1 VGRPG
6 LVLGTAGTVRIY
18 PAPNGYKAVTR
29 YRDWDGTVRQVKR
42 HGVTKGAARRNLAA
56 AIRDRSSGSS
66 GIEINGETKL
76 AVLSEVWFEEIRG
89 RDLSPSTVQAYRD
102 RLDKQIL
109 PAMGEL
115 KIRELSVGVV
125 DRHISAVKAK
135 HGPSLA
141 KTTRSVLSGICALA
155 CRHDALATNPCRDVA
170 RISTKPKRPP
180 TALTA
185 DDLRRLHQWLSSD
198 EQSIERDLPDLV
210 LFLAATGLRI
220 GEALAVQWADVGLD
234 EGTVEVRGTVLRL
247 RAGGLV
253 IKPSPKSAAGR
264 RILELPSW
272 AVIML
277 RRRQPDD
284 VSEDELAR
292 QVFPAPVAGGIRD
305 PSNTLKMMRQA
316 FKHAGF
322 DGVTSHYFRKTVAT
336 LMDEA
341 GLSARSAAD
350 QLGHAKPSL
359 TADIY
364 MGRKKRATGA
374 AEVLEDL
381 FQP

>member
-1 VGRPG
+1 MSCD
-6 LVLGTAGTVRIY
+6 I
-18 PAPNGYKAVTR
+18 
-29 YRDWDGTVRQVKR
+29 
-42 HGVTKGAARRNLAA
+42 TK
-56 AIRDRSSGSS
+56 
-66 GIEINGETKL
+66 
-76 AVLSEVWFEEIRG
+76 
-89 RDLSPSTVQAYRD
+89 
-102 RLDKQIL
+102 
-109 PAMGEL
+109 
-115 KIRELSVGVV
+115 VV
-125 DRHISAVKAK
+125 DRHLGAVKAK
-135 HGPSLA
+135 QGPSLA
-141 KTTRSVLSGICALA
+141 KTDSQRSLGNMRPCLPARRP
-155 CRHDALATNPCRDVA
+155 RHQPVPRRRPNLDQAKAT
-170 RISTKPKRPP
+170 P

-198 EQSIERDLPDLV
+198 ERSIERDLPDLV

-220 GEALAVQWADVGLD
+220 GEPLGVQWADVGLD
-234 EGTVEVRGTVLRL
+234 GGTVEVRGTVLRL

-253 IKPSPKSAAGR
+253 IKPSSKSAAGR

-292 QVFPAPVAGGIRD
+292 QVFPAPVAGGVRD

-322 DGVTSHYFRKTVAT
+322 DGVTSRYFRKTVAT

-364 MGRKKRATGA
+364 MGRKKRATGV